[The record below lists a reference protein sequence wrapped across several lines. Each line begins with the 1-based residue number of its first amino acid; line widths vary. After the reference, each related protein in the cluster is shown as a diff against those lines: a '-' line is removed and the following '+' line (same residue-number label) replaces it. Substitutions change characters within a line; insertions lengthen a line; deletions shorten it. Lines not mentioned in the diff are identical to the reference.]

1 MTKYSTPQSLLEFQ
15 HNFGSYLRN
24 QEDGSFEDAPRRAIT
39 VYQELIFN
47 NIKGFLDKC
56 FPICQRI
63 IGSEQWLAL
72 CLHFFK
78 KSHLHSPYFIEINR
92 DFVDFLYQQ
101 DLTKLELPAFLTE
114 LAHYEWIELYVDIHT
129 DELSPEQ
136 LAHPAGTLLLH
147 PSVQNLHYQWPVHC
161 IDETHLPAQTKD
173 TFLLVFRNKNLQV
186 TFVELGI
193 LSYALLEF
201 LAENPCQ
208 NPSLLVNKFLSS
220 IQQSDNKELRQATE
234 STLQDFLQQHIIIY
248 R

>member
-1 MTKYSTPQSLLEFQ
+1 MTKYSTPQPLLEFQ
-15 HNFGSYLRN
+15 NNFGNYLRN
-24 QEDGSFEDAPRRAIT
+24 QEDSSFGDAPKRAIT

-63 IGSEQWLAL
+63 ISTEQWLAL
-72 CLHFFK
+72 CQLFFK

-101 DLTKLELPAFLTE
+101 DLTQLKLPAFFAE
-114 LAHYEWIELYVDIHT
+114 LAHYEWVELYVDIHT

-136 LAHPAGTLLLH
+136 LAYPAGTLLLH
-147 PSVQNLHYQWPVHC
+147 PSVQSLHYQWPVHC
-161 IDETHLPAQTKD
+161 IDETHLPTQTQD
-173 TFLLVFRNKNLQV
+173 AFLLVFRNKNHQV

-201 LAENPCQ
+201 LDENPCQ